1 VTRLLAGLAPA
12 VAAAAVFAGC
22 GGSSEAAPKEDP
34 GRVMRAVVRHEL
46 SGDRELS
53 YRMLSP
59 RL

>member
-1 VTRLLAGLAPA
+1 M
-12 VAAAAVFAGC
+12 
-22 GGSSEAAPKEDP
+22 
-34 GRVMRAVVRHEL
+34 RVVVRHEL